1 MQHAKILA
9 ALLLST
15 TVFSAWATPCDQV
28 KSGIEDKIK
37 SHGVKAFTL
46 EVVDAADAK
55 DQKVVGSCEGG
66 KKEIVYSKG
75 AAKAAAPA
83 APVAAAPAPAAA
95 PAAAPAGK

>member
-1 MQHAKILA
+1 MQHAKIVAA
-9 ALLLST
+9 ALLSAAA
-15 TVFSAWATPCDQV
+15 FSAWATPCDQI

-55 DQKVVGSCEGG
+55 NQKVVGSCDGG

-75 AAKAAAPA
+75 EAKAAPPA
-83 APVAAAPAPAAA
+83 APAAAAPAPAAS
-95 PAAAPAGK
+95 PAPAGK